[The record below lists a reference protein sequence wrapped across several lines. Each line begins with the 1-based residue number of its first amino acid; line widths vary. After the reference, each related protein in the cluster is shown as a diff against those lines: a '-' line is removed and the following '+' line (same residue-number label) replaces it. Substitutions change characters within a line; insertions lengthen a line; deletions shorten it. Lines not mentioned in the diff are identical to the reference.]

1 MDLRWRPYRVECTGS
16 LPTSEVKRRRARLVL
31 GWGTAREDLRVLPA
45 FVPACLHSS
54 YCCNNVFRAN
64 MDLRWRPCRV
74 ECSGFISPKLSGA
87 GPGAGRWPGKASSCC
102 RLRACMPRSGTQRL
116 PREPARLAGMLLAT
130 GPVVFGPGGIP
141 HMQRAGRSQT
151 PAPQQRE
158 ARGKGRNW
166 KHYNVVNS
174 HATGKDRMD
183 LAGWV
188 PSSVAAAL
196 ALACARQIPPPGLEP
211 GSLG

>member
-1 MDLRWRPYRVECTGS
+1 MRSRRPYSFSCVLTYWVRFWACCLCVAHAQCHRWRPYRVECTGS

-54 YCCNNVFRAN
+54 NCCNNVFRAN

-102 RLRACMPRSGTQRL
+102 RLACMHAPLGHAAAA
-116 PREPARLAGMLLAT
+116 ART
-130 GPVVFGPGGIP
+130 GANGGDASSHWPGCIW
-141 HMQRAGRSQT
+141 
-151 PAPQQRE
+151 
-158 ARGKGRNW
+158 ARR
-166 KHYNVVNS
+166 YS
-174 HATGKDRMD
+174 PHATCGA
-183 LAGWV
+183 LTN
-188 PSSVAAAL
+188 PSATAKGGAWKG
-196 ALACARQIPPPGLEP
+196 QKLETLQRCQFP
-211 GSLG
+211 RHREG